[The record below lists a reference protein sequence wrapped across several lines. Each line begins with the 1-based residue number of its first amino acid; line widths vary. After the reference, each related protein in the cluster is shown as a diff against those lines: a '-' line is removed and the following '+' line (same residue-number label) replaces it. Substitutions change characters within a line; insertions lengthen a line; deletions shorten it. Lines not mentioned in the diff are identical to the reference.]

1 MSENESFLLLAEE
14 LKSRLREGRLQAV
27 LFDMDGVLYDSMKNH
42 AESWYRTACQYGF
55 TATREEFYLYEG
67 QTGAQTIDGLCRQQR
82 GREATE
88 EEICEIYHTKSSI
101 FETLGKAPVMPGAV
115 EVLEAVGRLGL
126 QCVVVT
132 GSGQAS
138 LLSKLEVNFPGVFSP
153 ERIVSAKDTPVGCGK
168 PHPAPYLMGLRK
180 AGNLSALNAIVVENA
195 PLGVRAA
202 RAAGIFT
209 IAVNTGPLAPE
220 ILSREGASVVLPDM
234 MTLARL
240 FSLCENTNL

>member
-1 MSENESFLLLAEE
+1 MPEKESFILLVEE
-14 LKSRLREGRLQAV
+14 LKRRMQGGRLRAV

-42 AESWYRTACQYGF
+42 AESWYRTACRYGF

-67 QTGAQTIDGLCRQQR
+67 QTGAQTIDTLCRQQR
-82 GREATE
+82 GRKATE
-88 EEICEIYHTKSSI
+88 EEIREIYRTKSSI
-101 FETLGKAPVMPGAV
+101 FETLGKAPVMPGAL

-126 QCVVVT
+126 LRVVVT

-138 LLSKLEVNFPGVFSP
+138 LLSKLEVNFPGVFSQ
-153 ERIVSAKDTPVGCGK
+153 EHIVSAKDTPAGCGK

-180 AGNLSALNAIVVENA
+180 AGNLQAAEAIVVENA

-202 RAAGIFT
+202 CAADIFT

-220 ILSREGASVVLPDM
+220 VLSQEGAFAVLPDM
-234 MTLARL
+234 MTLARA
-240 FSLCENTNL
+240 FNSI

>member
-1 MSENESFLLLAEE
+1 MPENESLLLLGEE
-14 LKSRLREGRLQAV
+14 LKQFLQSGRLRAV

-67 QTGAQTIDGLCRQQR
+67 QTGAQTIDDLCRQQR
-82 GREATE
+82 GRRASE
-88 EEICEIYHTKSSI
+88 EEIREIYHAKSSI
-101 FETLGKAPVMPGAV
+101 FETLGKAPVMPGAP
-115 EVLEAVGRLGL
+115 EVLAAVGRLGL
-126 QCVVVT
+126 RRVVVT

-138 LLSKLEVNFPGVFSP
+138 LLNKLQDNFPGVFSP
-153 ERIVSAKDTPVGCGK
+153 EYIVSAKDTPAGCGK

-180 AGNLSALNAIVVENA
+180 AGNLLASEAIVVENA

-220 ILSREGASVVLPDM
+220 ILSREGAAAVLPDM
-234 MTLARL
+234 TTLARL
-240 FSLCENTNL
+240 LSSL